1 MESELLIATNGFKGT
16 WFAIEYGAW
25 LAEIMHMR
33 IALLGVTENLSPAA
47 IDDHH
52 PLEDVFERAV
62 ALYTEKQLDYTLEVR
77 NGEAEDVIP
86 EKANSGNYIT
96 VVSRL
101 GRPPFKRWISGR
113 SIRPLMEQV
122 QGPILYVPEMR
133 LPLKKILISAGGL
146 GYEEAAENLALQV
159 ATANQ
164 ADVTILHVV
173 PPTDLDYP
181 TTRGVRGHTKDLAQ
195 TNTLPGRS
203 LRHALEI
210 AQQAGLNAKAIARQ
224 GIVVEEIL
232 TELKEGN
239 YDMICMGSSYSAQTL
254 RHYYAPHVTG
264 EVAEAAHC
272 PVLTARYRREPFS
285 ADKML

>member
-16 WFAIEYGAW
+16 WFAVEYGAW
-25 LAEIMHMR
+25 IAEILRMK
-33 IALLGVTENLSPAA
+33 ILLLGVTEKLNPAA

-62 ALYTEKQLDYTLEVR
+62 ALFKEKGLDYSLEVR
-77 NGEAEDVIP
+77 NGEAENVIP
-86 EKANSGNYIT
+86 DKANSGSYLT

-101 GRPPFKRWISGR
+101 GRTQFQRFLTGR
-113 SIRPLMEQV
+113 SIRPLMERIK
-122 QGPILYVPEMR
+122 GPILYVPEMR

-173 PPTDLDYP
+173 PLTDMDYP
-181 TTRGVRGHTKDLAQ
+181 TTRGVRGHMKDLAE

-210 AQQAGLNAKAIARQ
+210 AEKAGLNAKAIARQ
-224 GIVVEEIL
+224 GIIVEEIIG
-232 TELKEGN
+232 ELKDGN
-239 YDMICMGSSYSAQTL
+239 YDMVCMGSSYSGNTL
-254 RHYYAPHVTG
+254 RQYYLPQVTA

-272 PVLTARYRREPFS
+272 PVLTARSKR
-285 ADKML
+285 A

>member
-16 WFAIEYGAW
+16 WFAVEYGAW
-25 LAEIMHMR
+25 IAEILRMK
-33 IALLGVTENLSPAA
+33 ILLLGVTEKLNPAA

-62 ALYTEKQLDYTLEVR
+62 ALFKEKGLDYSLEVR
-77 NGEAEDVIP
+77 NGEAENVIP
-86 EKANSGNYIT
+86 EKANSGSYLT

-101 GRPPFKRWISGR
+101 GRTQFQRFLTGR
-113 SIRPLMEQV
+113 SIRPLMESIK
-122 QGPILYVPEMR
+122 GPILYVPEMR

-173 PPTDLDYP
+173 PLTDMDYP
-181 TTRGVRGHTKDLAQ
+181 TTRGVRGHMKDLAE

-210 AQQAGLNAKAIARQ
+210 AEKAGLNAKAIARQ
-224 GIVVEEIL
+224 GIIVEEIIG
-232 TELKEGN
+232 ELKDGN
-239 YDMICMGSSYSAQTL
+239 YDMVCMGSSYSGNTL
-254 RHYYAPHVTG
+254 RQYYLPQVTA

-272 PVLTARYRREPFS
+272 PVLTARSKR
-285 ADKML
+285 A

>member
-1 MESELLIATNGFKGT
+1 MDSELLITTNGFKGT
-16 WFAIEYGAW
+16 WFAIEYGVW
-25 LAEIMHMR
+25 LAEIMQMK
-33 IALLGVTENLSPAA
+33 ITLLGVTEIPNPAA

-62 ALYTEKQLDYTLEVR
+62 SLFKEKGLTYSLEVR
-77 NGEAEDVIP
+77 NGEAEQVIP
-86 EKANSGNYIT
+86 EKANSGSYIT

-101 GRPPFKRWISGR
+101 GRTQIRRLIVGR
-113 SIRPLMEQV
+113 SIRPLMERI

-146 GYEEAAENLALQV
+146 GYEVAAENLALQV

-181 TTRGVRGHTKDLAQ
+181 TTRGLRGHTKDLAE

-203 LRHALEI
+203 LRNALEI
-210 AQQAGLNAKAIARQ
+210 AQKAGLNAKAIARQ
-224 GIVVEEIL
+224 GIIVEEIL
-232 TELKEGN
+232 SELREGN
-239 YDMICMGSSYSAQTL
+239 YDMVCMGSSYSTSTL
-254 RHYYAPHVTG
+254 RQYYSPHVTA
-264 EVAEAAHC
+264 EVAESAHC
-272 PVLTARYRREPFS
+272 PVLTARYQRR
-285 ADKML
+285 

>member
-1 MESELLIATNGFKGT
+1 MESELLITTNGFKGT

-25 LAEIMHMR
+25 LAEVMR
-33 IALLGVTENLSPAA
+33 MKILLLGVTEQLSPAA

-62 ALYTEKQLDYTLEVR
+62 ALFNEKGLDYRLEIR
-77 NGEAEDVIP
+77 NGEAENVIP
-86 EKANSGNYIT
+86 ETSNGGNYIT

-101 GRPPFKRWISGR
+101 GRPQLRRLISGR
-113 SIRPLMEQV
+113 SIRPLMERIK
-122 QGPILYVPEMR
+122 GPILYVPELR

-164 ADVTILHVV
+164 AEVTIMHVV
-173 PPTDLDYP
+173 PLTELDYP
-181 TTRGVRGHTKDLAQ
+181 ATRGVRGHTDDLAQ

-210 AQQAGLNAKAIARQ
+210 AQKAGLNAKAIARQ

-232 TELKEGN
+232 AELKEGN
-239 YDMICMGSSYSAQTL
+239 YDMVCMGSSYSATTL
-254 RHYYAPHVTG
+254 RQYYSPHVTA

-272 PVLTARYRREPFS
+272 PVLTARYLRE
-285 ADKML
+285 